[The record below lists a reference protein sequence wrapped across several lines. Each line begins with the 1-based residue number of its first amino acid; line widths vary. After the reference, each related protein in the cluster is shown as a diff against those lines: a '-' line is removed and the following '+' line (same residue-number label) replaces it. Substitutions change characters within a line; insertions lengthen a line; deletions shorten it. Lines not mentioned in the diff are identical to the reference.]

1 MYLTSSLQGAW
12 HHIHGCLHQICQ
24 CKVQFDQYV
33 TTNIGVLFPYMAS
46 LYNAVATSCNQS
58 FYKSHQGGNSQL
70 QSSCDQLRFSPV
82 ASPSEKLQ
90 LDFKT
95 LVLMAE
101 DDCWLFVPA
110 AATCHFFVATYIL
123 NYLIVTLMYVWA
135 CGCGHLLTV
144 CTCSRCSSK
153 QPLAF
158 EIVLGTY
165 LDVSVSLW
173 LRMSTDCSYLQLPLV
188 ACIREI

>member
-1 MYLTSSLQGAW
+1 MYSTSSLQGVW
-12 HHIHGCLHQICQ
+12 HHIHGCLHQIYQ

-33 TTNIGVLFPYMAS
+33 TTNIGVLFSYMVS

-95 LVLMAE
+95 LSIRVIPYPKYESERIFQITLE
-101 DDCWLFVPA
+101 CSHPA
-110 AATCHFFVATYIL
+110 WRH
-123 NYLIVTLMYVWA
+123 
-135 CGCGHLLTV
+135 
-144 CTCSRCSSK
+144 
-153 QPLAF
+153 
-158 EIVLGTY
+158 
-165 LDVSVSLW
+165 
-173 LRMSTDCSYLQLPLV
+173 
-188 ACIREI
+188 IREGCNK